1 MLDGDKSWGGGGGW
15 EGKESSVQD
24 SGLLAVGRVQDSCI
38 TYNGQD
44 ASERRDRSKNSKKMK

>member
-1 MLDGDKSWGGGGGW
+1 MLDGDKSWGRAGG